1 MLVTFVFFVSSVWS
15 LPGMD
20 TESALGIRLR
30 MTEE

>member
-1 MLVTFVFFVSSVWS
+1 MLVTFVSSVWS
-15 LPGMD
+15 LPGAD